1 MQLVIQLIDM
11 LISYLFWKAEMRV
24 ILFLNYLFSRLNH
37 FCYQAMHSTF
47 YFLSLFYV
55 FLGWFFF
62 AIAEEWDKNPFV
74 FRMEKTLGLNYNIY
88 LSQSYFFEIFLLLTF
103 PRKSMR
109 KLLGLI
115 ENIFPP
121 IPLILIRLEVS
132 VTDLHTVS
140 SSVLFSPNP
149 IALAEANQP

>member
-1 MQLVIQLIDM
+1 MQLVIQLVDM
-11 LISYLFWKAEMRV
+11 LISYLFWKAKMAT
-24 ILFLNYLFSRLNH
+24 ILFLNYLFSRLKH
-37 FCYQAMHSTF
+37 FCCQAMHSTF
-47 YFLSLFYV
+47 YLLPLFYV
-55 FLGWFFF
+55 FLFFF
-62 AIAEEWDKNPFV
+62 TIAEKWDKNPFV
-74 FRMEKTLGLNYNIY
+74 FRWEKSPDLNYNIC
-88 LSQSYFFEIFLLLTF
+88 LSQSYFFEIFVLLTF
-103 PRKSMR
+103 PRKSIR

-149 IALAEANQP
+149 IVLAEASQP